1 MKNSKNNNLSNKNKD
16 KPDKTASI
24 SFKQNLENRSNFDY
38 MHPDKKILK
47 EKRESTPDIDS
58 ELDDLL

>member
-1 MKNSKNNNLSNKNKD
+1 MKNSKNNSQNKNKD
-16 KPDKTASI
+16 KQDETASI

-47 EKRESTPDIDS
+47 EKRENTPDIDS
-58 ELDDLL
+58 ELNDIL